1 MSWPSW
7 SEDEIYNVS
16 SESCQNQGEQQES
29 LTAIATPQAR
39 SPPSFPRPQHLSY
52 LNPTPA
58 TAYHKRAATDNR
70 SKIAAEVFMKLQRI
84 VSFATL
90 AISILTLVLVLRRPA
105 PLSPAAAPAVAAANA
120 QSFQEKVN
128 QLAQPKPAGQGESE
142 VRINS
147 GELSAALAQ
156 AAGVLATPTPAN
168 ASSSATSGTTSAG
181 PAIEFPGAVPN
192 VKDYQ
197 VSMDGDLVRGQFLT
211 QIAGKDVYLTLA
223 GHLGAKDGYATFDAT
238 EVKVG
243 DLSVPASLVNEVLQ
257 KKLAEQRDQ
266 LKLPNNVK
274 DLRVENGEM
283 VFVEK

>member
-1 MSWPSW
+1 
-7 SEDEIYNVS
+7 
-16 SESCQNQGEQQES
+16 
-29 LTAIATPQAR
+29 
-39 SPPSFPRPQHLSY
+39 
-52 LNPTPA
+52 
-58 TAYHKRAATDNR
+58 
-70 SKIAAEVFMKLQRI
+70 MKVQRI
-84 VSFATL
+84 ISFATL
-90 AISILTLVLVLRRPA
+90 AISILTLVLVLKRPA
-105 PLSPAAAPAVAAANA
+105 PLAPAFAPAAAAANA

-128 QLAQPKPAGQGESE
+128 QLAQPKAPGEAGAE

-156 AAGVLATPTPAN
+156 AAGVLAAPAPAPAN
-168 ASSSATSGTTSAG
+168 ASAGSAASSAPGSPPNSATSS
-181 PAIEFPGAVPN
+181 PAASPGMEFPGAVPN
-192 VKDYQ
+192 IKDYQ
-197 VSMDGDLVRGQFLT
+197 VSMDGDIVRGQFLT

-274 DLRVENGEM
+274 DLKVENGEL